1 VREIHGGSGTAELW
15 WAGGGR
21 RRWGL
26 VCKKEKVQGAVCKLK
41 NSHYSRAQLKKCP
54 K

>member
-1 VREIHGGSGTAELW
+1 VREIHSGGGTADLR
-15 WAGGGR
+15 WARGGR

-26 VCKKEKVQGAVCKLK
+26 VCKKEKVEGAVCKLK
-41 NSHYSRAQLKKCP
+41 NSHYSSAQLKKYP